1 MGLFNRK
8 KKEAEEAKKAAE
20 LAESQA
26 KAEAAREKRAQE
38 LADKEAAKV
47 KAEADAKAAALKKE
61 ADAKKEK
68 LLEAQE
74 KSEELKAK
82 RAAETE
88 ARKEAKEAL
97 EAATIK
103 HVWTNEDTYAKLA
116 FKHYGSIKKPFYM
129 LIYEHNKAIIGD
141 NMNSIKTGTEIEIP
155 PLPKEL
161 EDQK

>member
-20 LAESQA
+20 LAESKA
-26 KAEAAREKRAQE
+26 KAEAARAKRAKE
-38 LADKEAAKV
+38 LAEKEAAAE
-47 KAEADAKAAALKKE
+47 KAEKAAAEKE
-61 ADAKKEK
+61 AKEK
-68 LLEAQE
+68 KDKLLASQKKAED
-74 KSEELKAK
+74 LKAK
-82 RAAETE
+82 RAAE
-88 ARKEAKEAL
+88 AEAKKKAIEEA
-97 EAATIK
+97 TVK

-116 FKHYGSIKKPFYM
+116 FKYYGSIKKPFYM

>member
-8 KKEAEEAKKAAE
+8 KKEAEEAKEAAE
-20 LAESQA
+20 LAESRA
-26 KAEAAREKRAQE
+26 KAEAAREKRA
-38 LADKEAAKV
+38 KEAAEKEAAEAKA
-47 KAEADAKAAALKKE
+47 KAEAE
-61 ADAKKEK
+61 EKKEK
-68 LLEAQE
+68 LLEAQ
-74 KSEELKAK
+74 KKAEELREK
-82 RAAETE
+82 RAAEAK
-88 ARKEAKEAL
+88 ARKEAE

-116 FKHYGSIKKPFYM
+116 HKYYGSIKKPFYM
-129 LIYEHNKAIIGD
+129 LIYEHNKHIIGD